1 MVWLPGDYNQG
12 MEKLIDE
19 IKYSRR
25 KTMVIEVRLGG
36 KVIVRAPLGTKPAKI
51 QAFVRQKASW
61 IQKAKTRMQ
70 GLPAVTRVYSF
81 VQGEKLLFLGKEY
94 PLTIMPKV
102 KGGLSF
108 SKEKGFL
115 LQSDRQAEAAKLLT
129 KLYRE
134 ETRRLTTMIADQY
147 ARKWGLSYRS
157 IRITGAKTRWGSCSA
172 KNSLNFTYRLAML
185 PLDMVDYVVA
195 HELAHT
201 RHHNH
206 SADFWGFLGQ
216 MLPEF
221 QTRRSWLKHNA
232 RNLPDF

>member
-1 MVWLPGDYNQG
+1 LVLLPGDYNQD
-12 MEKLIDE
+12 MDKMIDE

-25 KTMVIEVRLGG
+25 KTMAIEVRPGG

-51 QAFVRQKASW
+51 QTFVREKADW

-70 GLPAVTRVYSF
+70 GLPAVTHVYSF
-81 VQGEKLLFLGKEY
+81 VQGEKLLFLGKDY
-94 PLTIMPKV
+94 PLTLMPKV

-115 LQSDRQAEAAKLLT
+115 LESGRQAEAAKLLT
-129 KLYRE
+129 NFYRE
-134 ETRRLTTMIADQY
+134 ETRRLTTSIADAY
-147 ARKWGLSYRS
+147 ARKWGLKYRS
-157 IRITGAKTRWGSCSA
+157 IRISSAKTRWGSCSA

-185 PLDMVDYVVA
+185 PLELVDYVVA

-206 SADFWGFLGQ
+206 SADFWSFLGQ
-216 MLPEF
+216 LLPEF
-221 QTRRSWLKHNA
+221 QTRRSWLKQNA

>member
-1 MVWLPGDYNQG
+1 
-12 MEKLIDE
+12 MEKMIDE

-25 KTMVIEVRLGG
+25 KSMAIEVRPGG

-51 QAFVRQKASW
+51 QTFVREKADW

-70 GLPAVTRVYSF
+70 GLPAVTHVYSF
-81 VQGEKLLFLGKEY
+81 VQGEKLLFLGKDY
-94 PLTIMPKV
+94 PLTLMPKV

-115 LQSDRQAEAAKLLT
+115 LESGRQAEAAKLLT
-129 KLYRE
+129 NFYRE
-134 ETRRLTTMIADQY
+134 ETRRLTTSIADAY
-147 ARKWGLSYRS
+147 ARKWGLKYRS
-157 IRITGAKTRWGSCSA
+157 IRISSAKTRWGSCSA

-185 PLDMVDYVVA
+185 PLELVDYVVA

-206 SADFWGFLGQ
+206 SADFWSFLGQ

-221 QTRRSWLKHNA
+221 QTRRSWLKQNA

>member
-1 MVWLPGDYNQG
+1 MDK
-12 MEKLIDE
+12 MIDE

-25 KTMVIEVRLGG
+25 KTMAIEVRPGG

-51 QAFVRQKASW
+51 QTFVREKADW

-70 GLPAVTRVYSF
+70 GLPAVTHVYSF
-81 VQGEKLLFLGKEY
+81 VQGEKLLFLGKDY
-94 PLTIMPKV
+94 PLTLMPKV

-115 LQSDRQAEAAKLLT
+115 LESDRQAEAAKLLT
-129 KLYRE
+129 NFYRE
-134 ETRRLTTMIADQY
+134 ETRRLTTSIADAY
-147 ARKWGLSYRS
+147 ARKWGLKYRS
-157 IRITGAKTRWGSCSA
+157 IRISSAKTRWGSCSA

-185 PLDMVDYVVA
+185 PLELVDYVVA

-206 SADFWGFLGQ
+206 SADFWSFLGQ

-221 QTRRSWLKHNA
+221 QTRRSWLKQNA